1 MLMNDSEIKDAIQS
15 GQIGID
21 PFAADNLQ
29 GASYDLAIG
38 GEALVTSKDEKILL
52 EPRSNTMLHLNP
64 GDFALV
70 LTKEYVKMPLD
81 IAGVIGMRSALAR
94 KGLMLLA
101 GMQIDPGF
109 EGHLRFGLYNASPRR
124 ISLDYDDGL
133 CMVEFH
139 KLSGPVDR
147 PQTPIPELREGK
159 IPESDRHFLHSLET
173 TSLSE
178 LATNMKTLAQ
188 SVALLTNRVNLIV
201 VLFVPVIIGILC
213 VIVAHIVKVIK

>member
-1 MLMNDSEIKDAIQS
+1 MLMNDSQIKVAIES
-15 GQIGID
+15 AEIGID
-21 PFAADNLQ
+21 PFSPENLQ

-52 EPRSNTMLHLNP
+52 GPKSSAMLHLNP

-70 LTKEYVKMPLD
+70 LTKEYITMPLD
-81 IAGVIGMRSALAR
+81 VAGVIGMRSALAR
-94 KGLMLLA
+94 KGLILLA

-124 ISLDYDDGL
+124 ITLDYDDGL

-139 KLSGPVDR
+139 KLSSPVDR
-147 PQTPIPELREGK
+147 PQTPIPELRQGK
-159 IPESDRHFLHSLET
+159 IPESDRDFLRSLET
-173 TSLSE
+173 SSLSD
-178 LATNMKTLAQ
+178 LATNMKTLSQ

-213 VIVAHIVKVIK
+213 VIVAHIVKISK